1 MTSSSTCY
9 NSELNSGEME
19 VIGKIKSEGEEYN
32 ILGGKAINGSDGGLG
47 SFCSDDGVGF
57 AYANFGFLGCA
68 SKEIAEQASTLVC
81 SSQLRSM
88 LILLRTSRL

>member
-1 MTSSSTCY
+1 MTSSSTY
-9 NSELNSGEME
+9 YDSELNSGEME
-19 VIGKIKSEGEEYN
+19 VIGKIRSEREEYN

-47 SFCSDDGVGF
+47 SFCSGVGF

-68 SKEIAEQASTLVC
+68 SREISASTLVC
-81 SSQLRSM
+81 SSQLRST